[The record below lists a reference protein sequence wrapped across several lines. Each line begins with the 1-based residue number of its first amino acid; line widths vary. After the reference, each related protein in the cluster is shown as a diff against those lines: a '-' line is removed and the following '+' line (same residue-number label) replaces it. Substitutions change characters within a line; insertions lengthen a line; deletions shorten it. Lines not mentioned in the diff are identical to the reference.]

1 MTIEKLSQTKLRVYI
16 SEADMKQWKLKPE
29 MLTYNSPEAQMLFN
43 DVIIKAREECGFI
56 CDGSNVVIEA
66 IPDAE
71 KGLKVMLTV
80 VSDKLSKEAE
90 EVDDNPLKEQKR
102 IVLRL
107 DDIEDVMS
115 VCSHLLAIYH
125 GQSHLFKYMGS
136 YYIVLQTS
144 EIQYNSIYDMGE
156 IVDDPDMFYG
166 YLNEYADVIVRN
178 DFLKAKRP
186 A

>member
-1 MTIEKLSQTKLRVYI
+1 MTIEKLSQTKLSVYI
-16 SEADMKQWKLKPE
+16 SEADMQQWKLKPE

-43 DVIIKAREECGFI
+43 DVIIKAREECGFV

-66 IPDAE
+66 IPDA
-71 KGLKVMLTV
+71 KQGLKVMLTV
-80 VSDKLSKEAE
+80 MADKMSENEPKM
-90 EVDDNPLKEQKR
+90 DDDEPIYEQKR
-102 IVLRL
+102 IVLKL
-107 DDIEDVMS
+107 DNIEDVMS
-115 VCSHLLAIYH
+115 VCNHLLAIYH
-125 GQSHLFKYMGS
+125 GQSHLFKYQGC
-136 YYIVLQTS
+136 YYVVLQTS

-178 DFLKAKRP
+178 DFLQKRT